1 MKNQA
6 YHFEIEDLITQF
18 TTAFDDCV
26 IKRFNGSREKK
37 DQISVRYV
45 YAPKQRVIYDI
56 VNAGKNLTLPAVAL
70 NITSLTRDNSR
81 VFNKLDG
88 FYYPSTTKATP
99 AAFSNHVHT
108 PVPINI
114 GINMSIIAKY
124 QADVEQIISNFAAY
138 TNPYIVLV
146 WKIPAAYDLTQTYE
160 IRTEV
165 DWSGNI
171 ALNYPGDIAATD
183 KYRLTADTSFTI
195 KGWLF
200 PEAPT
205 ESTKNIFFIDA
216 NFYATRSLSGNP
228 INKLYSSYDDYA
240 VLSAVNFNGFVETIN
255 ISAAPTITDLFY
267 SNYAGIGVA
276 AFKHVPITPF
286 LSGGVVTLFGKRFDY
301 TTHVAIS
308 SNNINSFCGP
318 LTSLNFA
325 YYPSLSCYI
334 INDYTVINSNI
345 ISINMPTLTAYGD
358 FNFVVINEAGY
369 DTSYSA
375 YNTYFTYFATPTA
388 ASDAFSLYLDN
399 YVTTLSLDDSVS
411 ILQLA

>member
-18 TTAFDDCV
+18 ITAFDDCV
-26 IKRFNGSREKK
+26 IKRFNGNREKK

-88 FYYPSTTKATP
+88 FYYPSTTKAAP
-99 AAFSNHVHT
+99 AAFSNHVFS

-114 GINMSIIAKY
+114 GLNMSIIAKY

-146 WKIPAAYDLTQTYE
+146 WKIPTAYNLTQTYE

-165 DWSGNI
+165 EWSGNI

-205 ESTKNIFFIDA
+205 ETTKNIFFIDA

-228 INKLYSSYDDYA
+228 LNKIYSNYDDYA
-240 VLSAVNFNGFVETIN
+240 ALSATNFNGFVETVS

-267 SNYAGIGVA
+267 SNYAGIGTQ
-276 AFKHVPITPF
+276 AFENVHITQF
-286 LSGGVVTLFGKRFDY
+286 LSGGVATIFGKRFLD
-301 TTHVAIS
+301 TTFVAIS
-308 SNNINSFCGP
+308 SNNHNSFFGSLTSFNFTYYPAISCYLINSYNI
-318 LTSLNFA
+318 LN
-325 YYPSLSCYI
+325 
-334 INDYTVINSNI
+334 DNI
-345 ISINMPTLTAYGD
+345 ITINIPTLTASGN

-375 YNTYFTYFATPTA
+375 YNTSFETA
-388 ASDAFSLYLDN
+388 
-399 YVTTLSLDDSVS
+399 
-411 ILQLA
+411 

>member
-18 TTAFDDCV
+18 ITAFDDCV

-56 VNAGKNLTLPAVAL
+56 VNVGKNLTLPAVAL

-88 FYYPSTTKATP
+88 FYYPATNKAAP
-99 AAFSNHVHT
+99 AAFSNHVLS
-108 PVPINI
+108 PVPVNI
-114 GINMSIIAKY
+114 GLNMSIIAKY

-146 WKIPAAYDLTQTYE
+146 WKIPATYNLTQTYE

-165 DWSGNI
+165 EWSGSI

-200 PEAPT
+200 PEAPQ
-205 ESTKNIFFIDA
+205 ENVKNIFFIDA

-228 INKLYSSYDDYA
+228 LNKIYSSYDDYA
-240 VLSAVNFNGFVETIN
+240 ALSATNFNGFVETLS

-267 SNYAGIGVA
+267 SNYAGIGARALENVQL
-276 AFKHVPITPF
+276 TPF
-286 LSGGVVTLFGKRFDY
+286 LSGGVVTIFGKRFLD
-301 TTHVAIS
+301 TTLVAIS
-308 SNNINSFCGP
+308 SNNQDSFFGT
-318 LTSLNFA
+318 LTSLNFT
-325 YYPSLSCYI
+325 YYPNISCYLI
-334 INDYTVINSNI
+334 DSFTTLNDNI
-345 ISINMPTLTAYGD
+345 MTINMPALTSSGS

-369 DTSYSA
+369 DTTYSA
-375 YNTYFTYFATPTA
+375 YNTSFVTA
-388 ASDAFSLYLDN
+388 
-399 YVTTLSLDDSVS
+399 
-411 ILQLA
+411 